1 MQRNVVVSPTAASR
15 ARGFEIRDRAVYENS
30 EAAGGQA
37 LGGRDCLEKKIKI
50 DELENLFNRR

>member
-30 EAAGGQA
+30 EAAGGQT
-37 LGGRDCLEKKIKI
+37 LGGRERLPRKKDK
-50 DELENLFNRR
+50 NR